1 MIFLS
6 LIMARGG
13 ACTKPPAALF
23 FFSFLSRNC
32 TQTEPS
38 FWKRTKERVEKFAR
52 NYFASA
58 FWRNKRTEL
67 EENWG
72 GFEIFKEMLGRKRG
86 GGKVGYKVM
95 SGKQE
100 VLMLREKRKP
110 LEELFSFL
118 FSSSFLCFPH
128 PPPHRGEG
136 GVLAST
142 FHCLSCVGKWLEQ
155 GVKWELG
162 EEVFLCWAFLQ
173 LMLARC
179 CRSGS

>member
-23 FFSFLSRNC
+23 FSSFLSRNC

-72 GFEIFKEMLGRKRG
+72 GFEIFKEMLGRKEGVGQG
-86 GGKVGYKVM
+86 GLQSDV
-95 SGKQE
+95 
-100 VLMLREKRKP
+100 REARSADVKRKAETSWGAFFF
-110 LEELFSFL
+110 LIFFFFFVFST
-118 FSSSFLCFPH
+118 
-128 PPPHRGEG
+128 PPHRGEG
-136 GVLAST
+136 PRLNFSLFV
-142 FHCLSCVGKWLEQ
+142 
-155 GVKWELG
+155 
-162 EEVFLCWAFLQ
+162 LCWQ
-173 LMLARC
+173 VTWARGKMGTWR
-179 CRSGS
+179 RSFS

>member
-38 FWKRTKERVEKFAR
+38 LWKRTKERVEKFAR

-72 GFEIFKEMLGRKRG
+72 GFEIFKEMLGRKEG
-86 GGKVGYKVM
+86 GGGGNVGYKVM

-118 FSSSFLCFPH
+118 FSSSFFCVFHTTPQGG
-128 PPPHRGEG
+128 RGG
-136 GVLAST
+136 PRLNFSLFV
-142 FHCLSCVGKWLEQ
+142 
-155 GVKWELG
+155 
-162 EEVFLCWAFLQ
+162 LCWQVTWAGGK
-173 LMLARC
+173 MGTWR
-179 CRSGS
+179 RSFS